1 MGFELW
7 RGNEAVDRL
16 PVRME
21 RNSVTTKKSMGS
33 TKADSV
39 RSVVKKVAEN
49 VDRVDTEAET
59 VFSWVWEDRVYEIKV
74 PKPKA

>member
-1 MGFELW
+1 
-7 RGNEAVDRL
+7 
-16 PVRME
+16 
-21 RNSVTTKKSMGS
+21 
-33 TKADSV
+33 
-39 RSVVKKVAEN
+39 VKKVAEN